1 MCEFF
6 KTNCL
11 GLQKFLPLIQSLLA
25 LQPEVV
31 GTYLPGIRILG
42 RGPGVDLGLLSHE
55 ISLPNFYPYG
65 YGTSLF
71 LICAPPT
78 SLDGCSFFNSIVVR
92 LPFSL
97 ISDVP
102 E

>member
-1 MCEFF
+1 M
-6 KTNCL
+6 

-55 ISLPNFYPYG
+55 ISLLNFYPPHMG
-65 YGTSLF
+65 AGSAHSVSPPLLPVWTDVVSLMW
-71 LICAPPT
+71 
-78 SLDGCSFFNSIVVR
+78 
-92 LPFSL
+92 
-97 ISDVP
+97 
-102 E
+102 